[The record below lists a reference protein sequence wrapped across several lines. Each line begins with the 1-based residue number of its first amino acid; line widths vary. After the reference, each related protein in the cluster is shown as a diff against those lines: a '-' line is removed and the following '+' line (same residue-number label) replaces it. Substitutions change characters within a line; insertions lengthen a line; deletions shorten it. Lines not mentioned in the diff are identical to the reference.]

1 MKYPDFIYQCAKAGA
16 DYGDDSMTFPNFM
29 LGNMKDDQDYSP
41 YLEKTYHEANAFL
54 QRVSA
59 LGKVPC
65 RIKEFGPIGADTAA
79 ELVMDSDFLTAVS
92 VFQYDDDLKRSFTT
106 LPFRK
111 LGNKVYVLGRYSPY
125 RKIYVQYRPKIPVL
139 SAGKICWITE
149 DSEGYYNLD
158 AFTNAST
165 GESYQA
171 VSFVSS
177 ADAMEEA
184 DSRQIDLADYGLTDE
199 VLLIGVDWVRGR
211 LRDDTSKGHSEEVE
225 AESRLNDVESDE
237 FIYAQTKGGRVRG

>member
-16 DYGDDSMTFPNFM
+16 DYGDDSMTYPNFI

-41 YLEKTYHEANAFL
+41 YLDKTYHEANAFL

-65 RIKEFGPIGADTAA
+65 GIKEFGPIGADTAA

-92 VFQYDDDLKRSFTT
+92 VFQYDDESHRKYTT

-125 RKIYVQYRPKIPVL
+125 RKIYVQYRPKIPVF
-139 SAGKICWITE
+139 SKSNIAFVTE
-149 DSEGYYNLD
+149 VSTVYYTISVIKPDGTSLTETADN
-158 AFTNAST
+158 
-165 GESYQA
+165 
-171 VSFVSS
+171 V
-177 ADAMEEA
+177 ADALRLA
-184 DSRQIDLADYGLTDE
+184 DDMQVDLADYGITDE

-211 LRDDTSKGHSEEVE
+211 LRDDVSKGHSEEVE

-237 FIYAQTKGGRVRG
+237 FIYAQTKGGRVLG